1 MSDDSPSQTTPP
13 ADAIGRIG
21 ERILSVPRAVLAALL
36 LAGIALNFANV
47 VGRYVFEE
55 VILWAEEA
63 MIYANVWFVF
73 LGAALVAWDGQH
85 LKMDLFTSNL
95 PKAPRRMVNLLSTI
109 IVLACCIFVLINSF
123 PVVELMAKNKQVS
136 VAGGIPMTVPHVA
149 VLVGFGLVFLAIVVR
164 FRKYVSGRFEVA
176 GPAPTDPAPTPPEKN

>member
-1 MSDDSPSQTTPP
+1 MSDGASPPP
-13 ADAIGRIG
+13 DRITKIGGRIVA
-21 ERILSVPRAVLAALL
+21 VPRSILAALL

-95 PKAPRRMVNLLSTI
+95 PAVPRRLVNLLSTI
-109 IVLACCIFVLINSF
+109 IVLACCVFVLINSF

-149 VLVGFGLVFLAIVVR
+149 VLIGFGLVFLAILVR
-164 FRKYVSGRFEVA
+164 FRRYISGRFEVA
-176 GPAPTDPAPTPPEKN
+176 GAATPADPAPSPPKNS